1 MRKLRYRL
9 KLFAAICVAAALAGP
24 AWGAGSARTD
34 SQKPRARNVILF
46 IADGTGLPT
55 VHAASVLAHGR
66 PQALYIHRMPFVGLS
81 ETSTASNWV
90 TDSAA
95 GMTAI
100 VTGRKTHNGVVS
112 QGPNAVRG
120 ERDGTALKTILE
132 YAEEH
137 GLATGVVTN
146 SPAADATPAACYA
159 HSNDRGKWGEIF
171 LQILEPR
178 FGDGVDLVIG
188 RGRDRI
194 FRETAALGVEDLAA
208 RFREKGYVFLD
219 QPASLTAIP
228 AGTRKLVALFETPSP
243 YEFDLA
249 AGVDCALRILERDPD
264 GFFLMVES
272 DNHLGD
278 IRQSVENMARFD
290 GIIERAAARL
300 RGTPTLLIFTADHSY
315 DLHFPK
321 GAPIGEDIVPVL
333 RAEGH
338 HNAEEVLVTAEG
350 PGAEQVHGFFPNTR
364 LFHIMMS
371 AFGWTPD

>member
-1 MRKLRYRL
+1 MQFLDRWRL
-9 KLFAAICVAAALAGP
+9 AAGLLLVSALAGAAQSNGP
-24 AWGAGSARTD
+24 TAAP
-34 SQKPRARNVILF
+34 PRAKNVILF
-46 IADGTGLPT
+46 VADGTGLPT
-55 VHAASVLAHGR
+55 VHAASILAHGR
-66 PQALYIHRMPFVGLS
+66 PQALYVHRMPFVGLS

-112 QGPNAVRG
+112 QGPDAVRG
-120 ERDGTALKTILE
+120 KRDGTALKTILE

-146 SPAADATPAACYA
+146 SAAADATPAACYA

-178 FGDGVDLVIG
+178 CGDGVDVVIG

-194 FRETAALGVEDLAA
+194 FKETAALGVEDLAA
-208 RFREKGYVFLD
+208 RFRAKGYLFLD
-219 QPASLTAIP
+219 RSGGLDGVP
-228 AGTRKLVALFETPSP
+228 GDTRKLVALFETPSP

-249 AGVDCALRILERDPD
+249 AAVDCAIRILERDPD

-290 GIIERAAARL
+290 RIIERVADHF
-300 RGTPTLLIFTADHSY
+300 RGTLTLLIFTADHSY

-321 GAPIGEDIVPVL
+321 GTPIGEDIVPAL
-333 RAEGH
+333 KAAGH

-350 PGAEQVHGFFPNTR
+350 PGADQVRGFFPNTR

>member
-1 MRKLRYRL
+1 MARRRTAALL
-9 KLFAAICVAAALAGP
+9 AAILIAALAGAAP
-24 AWGAGSARTD
+24 SAAG
-34 SQKPRARNVILF
+34 PPGGRARNVILF
-46 IADGTGLPT
+46 VGDGTGLPT
-55 VHAASVLAHGR
+55 VHAASILAYGR

-112 QGPNAVRG
+112 QGPDAVRG
-120 ERDGTALKTILE
+120 KRDGTVLKTILE

-159 HSNDRGKWGEIF
+159 HSNDRSKWGEIF
-171 LQILEPR
+171 LRILQPR
-178 FGDGVDLVIG
+178 FGDGVDVVIG

-194 FRETAALGVEDLAA
+194 FKETAALGVEDLPA
-208 RFREKGYVFLD
+208 RFRKKGYLFRDRPV
-219 QPASLTAIP
+219 SLTNIP
-228 AGTRKLVALFETPSP
+228 SGTRKLIALFEIPSP

-249 AGVDCALRILERDPD
+249 AAVDCALDILTQDPD

-272 DNHLGD
+272 NNHLGD
-278 IRQSVENMARFD
+278 NRKSVENMVRFD
-290 GIIERAAARL
+290 RIIQRVADRF

-321 GAPIGEDIVPVL
+321 GTPIGDDIVPAL
-333 RAEGH
+333 KAAGH

-350 PGAEQVHGFFPNTR
+350 PGAERVRGFFPNTR

-371 AFGWTPD
+371 AFGWEED